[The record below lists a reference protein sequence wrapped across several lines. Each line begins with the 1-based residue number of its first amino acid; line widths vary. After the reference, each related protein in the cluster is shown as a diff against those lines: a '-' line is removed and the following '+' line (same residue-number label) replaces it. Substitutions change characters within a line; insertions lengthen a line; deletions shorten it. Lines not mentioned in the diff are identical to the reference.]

1 MYGLEKINKEAWSLG
16 KNTEGKK
23 KKNRPDQISIFQNS
37 PNIFTSYEV
46 EVNSDFKMAD
56 MNSASSVPRPELGQ
70 FIPMKRRDD
79 DFEN

>member
-1 MYGLEKINKEAWSLG
+1 MILLYGLEKINKEAWSLG

-23 KKNRPDQISIFQNS
+23 KKNRPDQISIF
-37 PNIFTSYEV
+37 TSYEV

-56 MNSASSVPRPELGQ
+56 MNSASSVLRPELGQ